1 VIARAATLLALLL
14 ALPAMAQTSAKI
26 LAAGS
31 LRAALTQAA
40 TAFKAQGGGDV
51 AFEFGPSGL
60 LRDRLAHG
68 GQADVF
74 ASANMEHPRSLVQLG
89 MAKDAQ
95 PFARNRMCALARERT
110 GITTKNVL
118 ERMLHPA
125 VKLGTS
131 TPRADP
137 SGDYAW
143 EIFRRAEIVR
153 PGAFETLSH
162 KAMTLV
168 GGPETP
174 EPPPGRTLYTMLMSE
189 GKADIFLTY
198 CTNTRAAARED
209 ASLASIDLPEELAVG
224 AEYGL
229 AVLNEARPA
238 GHAFAQFLLGA
249 GGQRVLADAGFDLPA
264 GR

>member
-1 VIARAATLLALLL
+1 VILRAALLFAI
-14 ALPAMAQTSAKI
+14 AMPSMAQAPAKVY
-26 LAAGS
+26 AAGS
-31 LRAALTQAA
+31 LRAALTAA
-40 TAFKAQGGGDV
+40 AAAFKAEGGGDV

-60 LRDRLAHG
+60 LRDQLAHG
-68 GQADVF
+68 GHADVF

-89 MAKDAQ
+89 MAKEAR

-110 GITTKNVL
+110 GVTTKNLL

-143 EIFRRAEIVR
+143 EIFKRADRVR
-153 PGAFETLSH
+153 PGSYETLSG
-162 KAMTLV
+162 KATALV

-174 EPPPGRTLYTMLMSE
+174 EPPQGRSLYAMLIAE

-198 CTNTRAAARED
+198 CTNTKAAARED
-209 ASLASIDLPEELAVG
+209 PSLTSIDVPEEFAVG

-229 AVLNEARPA
+229 AVLNEASATGR
-238 GHAFAQFLLGA
+238 GFAQFLLA
-249 GGQRVLADAGFDLPA
+249 TGGRRVLADAGFELPA

>member
-1 VIARAATLLALLL
+1 VILRAALLL
-14 ALPAMAQTSAKI
+14 AIALPSMAQAPAKVY
-26 LAAGS
+26 AAGS
-31 LRAALTQAA
+31 LRAALTAAA
-40 TAFKAQGGGDV
+40 TAFKAEGGGDV

-68 GQADVF
+68 GHADLF

-89 MAKDAQ
+89 MAKEAR
-95 PFARNRMCALARERT
+95 PFARNRLCALARERT
-110 GITTKNVL
+110 GVTTKNLL

-131 TPRADP
+131 TPRSDP

-143 EIFRRAEIVR
+143 ELFKRADRVQ
-153 PGAFETLSH
+153 PGSYEMLSR
-162 KAMTLV
+162 KAIALV

-174 EPPPGRTLYTMLMSE
+174 EPPPGSSLYAMLITE
-189 GKADIFLTY
+189 GRADIFLTY
-198 CTNTRAAARED
+198 CTNTTAAARED
-209 ASLASIDLPEELAVG
+209 PSLMSIDVPEELAVG

-229 AVLNEARPA
+229 AVLNEAGAVGA
-238 GHAFAQFLLGA
+238 GFAQFLLGP
-249 GGQRVLADAGFDLPA
+249 GGQRVIADAGFDLPA